1 LHNTD
6 LINGVSEKCQKME
19 KFDKIKEDITDQLNQ
34 VKYAGDLSD
43 IGNEV
48 GIAIAKYIDRDN
60 TIEDFIHGLRHGV
73 SLVDGTHG

>member
-1 LHNTD
+1 
-6 LINGVSEKCQKME
+6 ME
-19 KFDKIKEDITDQLNQ
+19 NFDKIKEDIKDQLNQ
-34 VKYAGDLSD
+34 VRYEGDLSD

-48 GIAIAKYIDRDN
+48 GIAIAKYIDEDN